1 MIMRPRFGPTGRALR
16 IHDDLYFRMHDGVQ
30 SDGVQSDGVQS
41 DGADA
46 WQLGPRVFD
55 LRSCPE

>member
-1 MIMRPRFGPTGRALR
+1 MRPRFGPTGRALR

-30 SDGVQSDGVQS
+30 SDGVQSDG
-41 DGADA
+41 ADA